1 MTRAAL
7 IDRLFM
13 ATALALAA
21 AALIAAASGAAHSH
35 EWYAQRSDPVFNNGC
50 CGGSDCREFDGSL
63 IEAEADGYRIRL
75 TVAQAQ
81 EVNRNTQLPI
91 DALVPWSRIQDS
103 QDGNFHLCIF
113 LSDRSLPREG
123 VICLFAP
130 PSM

>member
-1 MTRAAL
+1 MIGAL
-7 IDRLFM
+7 L
-13 ATALALAA
+13 LAA
-21 AALIAAASGAAHSH
+21 VLVALPAPAHAH
-35 EWYAQRSDPVFNNGC
+35 EWYAQRSDPVFSNGC
-50 CGGSDCREFDGSL
+50 CGGSDCREFDGAL
-63 IEAEADGYRIRL
+63 IEAEEGGYRIRL

-81 EVNRNTQLPI
+81 EVNRNTLLPI

-113 LSDRSLPREG
+113 LSDRSAPRDG